1 IIPDMRAPTPEQV
14 LESRELQRYI
24 NRTLATLPRVWRRA
38 FALHYVGGMPVAEIA
53 RMTKHTEPEVERHLD
68 HAREY
73 LRQRLLEA
81 GFEAPPH
88 DQVALRVFGTAADVE
103 VPAVFRNA
111 VIEKYKKLEE
121 ADNI

>member
-1 IIPDMRAPTPEQV
+1 MTAPTPEQI

-38 FALHYVGGMPVAEIA
+38 FALHYVEGMPVAEIA
-53 RMTKHTEPEVERHLD
+53 RVIQRAESEVERHLEY
-68 HAREY
+68 ARDY
-73 LRQRLLEA
+73 LRQRLSEA
-81 GFEAPPH
+81 GFESPPH
-88 DQVALRVFGTAADVE
+88 DQVVLTVFGTTANVE

-121 ADNI
+121 ADNV